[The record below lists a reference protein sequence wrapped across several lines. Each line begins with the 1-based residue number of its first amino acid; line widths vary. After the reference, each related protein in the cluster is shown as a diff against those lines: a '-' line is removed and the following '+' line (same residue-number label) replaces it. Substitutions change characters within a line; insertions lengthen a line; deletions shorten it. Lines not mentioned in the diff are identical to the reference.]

1 MNEVLNLHEASKVS
15 GKSLAT
21 VRRWAR
27 ESLIEAKKNSSGHW
41 EIPTR
46 KFKAYLAHNVNLHE
60 ASMDT
65 HSEVQAAQDEASRT
79 LHEALHRE
87 RKINDEL
94 RAQVK
99 EKDSALLKL
108 TFEMKAMLENKPG
121 GIISRWIRA

>member
-1 MNEVLNLHEASKVS
+1 MNEVLSLHEASKMS

-27 ESLIEAKKNSSGHW
+27 ENLIEAEKNSSGHW

-46 KFKAYLAHNVNLHE
+46 HFKAYLANGVNLHE

-65 HSEVQAAQDEASRT
+65 KDEAQAVQNEASRM
-79 LHEALHRE
+79 LHEALNRE

-94 RAQVK
+94 REQIK

-108 TFEMKAMLENKPG
+108 TFEMKAMLEDKPG

>member
-1 MNEVLNLHEASKVS
+1 MNEVLSLHEASKMS

-21 VRRWAR
+21 VRRWAK
-27 ESLIEAKKNSSGHW
+27 ENLIEAEKNSSGHW

-46 KFKAYLAHNVNLHE
+46 HFKAYLANGVSLHE

-65 HSEVQAAQDEASRT
+65 KDEAQAVQNEASRM
-79 LHEALHRE
+79 LHEALNRE

-94 RAQVK
+94 REQIK

-108 TFEMKAMLENKPG
+108 TFEMKAMLEEKPG